1 MFLFAIIL
9 LQKCIIGSWC
19 VRKCNQQA
27 TITLYVIQIPE
38 ANSFVF
44 CQFVNILGQTTC
56 YNWLYYDVGFCFC
69 GSNLHDV
76 SWKARSQLKIYEVN
90 EVFWKFESFK

>member
-1 MFLFAIIL
+1 MFLFALIL
-9 LQKCIIGSWC
+9 LQKHIIGLWC

-27 TITLYVIQIPE
+27 TITLYVIQILE

-56 YNWLYYDVGFCFC
+56 YNWFYYDVGFCFC

-76 SWKARSQLKIYEVN
+76 SWEVHN
-90 EVFWKFESFK
+90 